1 MCADIT
7 CSYFEFKA
15 HVFKTV
21 DTPREKIAADDRHR
35 VSFRVR
41 PAVNGP
47 IQAGMSCP
55 FAAVKNRYHKT
66 FLDYPNDA
74 DPSVLCE
81 SVAAFSNPQ
90 TNLLLNRKRLRGIQC
105 KLRFQSERM
114 AFQRNG
120 KMRVSS
126 KKTSD
131 EEIRILFQTENL
143 KLHRMHQT
151 VEQGAFDDKVVEY
164 DHVDKRY

>member
-21 DTPREKIAADDRHR
+21 DAPREKIAADDRHR

-41 PAVNGP
+41 PGVNGP

-55 FAAVKNRYHKT
+55 FAAVKNRDHKLFST
-66 FLDYPNDA
+66 TLMTQIRAF
-74 DPSVLCE
+74 CE